1 VRRDGTFI
9 LVVVLVLVIE
19 SGSKNEDQ
27 PSRGRFGAAG
37 EDVKED
43 EKNAGQLATPS
54 RQRGASTPKSQ
65 CWQPATGNLISRL

>member
-1 VRRDGTFI
+1 MRRDGTFV

-37 EDVKED
+37 EEEKENEED
-43 EKNAGQLATPS
+43 AGQLATPS
-54 RQRGASTPKSQ
+54 RQQDASTPKSQ